1 MIKPM
6 LSIVVGVFAFMQS
19 ALVLANTLT
28 VTSLADE
35 FPAATPGTFRY
46 ELEHSS
52 AGDTIVFADS
62 IKGGTINMVGVNTA
76 NQDTSFVIAHALTI
90 EGNGVTIN
98 GGWSGTVGNQ
108 DKTGT
113 RIFLTAANQGK
124 TTIRNLNLV
133 NGRGTV
139 WYSTKASYL
148 GGAINAGSPLRLENC
163 RLVNNSTMD
172 WIEYSYTYPDYR
184 GGGAISAETD
194 LELVSCF
201 FGTNSIPNGTGSYGG
216 AIRQI
221 GGSLTAEDTVFDH
234 DYTKTFGGGAIY
246 LARGVTGATFTNCK
260 FLENASSGAGD
271 NGGAIY
277 SEMSA
282 GAMKFFG
289 CALRGGSNGSNSC
302 GGGIRVKNA
311 VEFTAVNCEFSDC
324 NAKLGGVIHGSVS
337 NPLFVNCTFYGNA
350 ASTWGSAFE
359 VFSPTY
365 LVNCTIAGSYL
376 YGGNDGITYVSSTFR
391 LLNTVFAYNY
401 YGADSANSGDGYN
414 AGFERICS
422 LYKGTSSVPSIPT
435 YTFATSLADV
445 PTATKLF
452 ADYEM
457 VSTRHGDTQDTRAN
471 LPATVLMPKLGD
483 DDDAPRVVEIGEDS
497 VLASGG
503 YPVRVNADYSY
514 VEYSA
519 DGGSTWTQLI
529 KRAGASTD
537 NLTQIT
543 ADQRGVP
550 YADGMTP
557 IGAATVAAS
566 PVDKVLPQGVIVY

>member
-1 MIKPM
+1 MTKTIM
-6 LSIVVGVFAFMQS
+6 SVMAGVFA
-19 ALVLANTLT
+19 LVQGSSVFADTLT
-28 VTSLADE
+28 VTSLTDE

-52 AGDTIVFADS
+52 AGDTIVFDDS
-62 IKGGTINMVGVNTA
+62 IAGGTINMVGVNTA

-184 GGGAISAETD
+184 GGGAISAESD
-194 LELVSCF
+194 LEIVSCF
-201 FGTNSIPNGTGSYGG
+201 FGTNSIPAGTGSYGG
-216 AIRQI
+216 AIRQV
-221 GGSLTAEDTVFDH
+221 GGSLSVSDTVFDH

-246 LARGVTGATFTNCK
+246 LASGVTGATFTNCK
-260 FLENASSGAGD
+260 FLENASSGVGD

-277 SEMSA
+277 SEMSG
-282 GAMKFFG
+282 GALKFFG
-289 CALRGGSNGSNSC
+289 CVLRGGSNGSNSC
-302 GGGIRVKNA
+302 GGGIRVKNS
-311 VEFTAVNCEFSDC
+311 VELTAVNCEFSDC

-359 VFSPTY
+359 VFSQAY

-376 YGGNDGITYVSSTFR
+376 YGKDDGITYVASTLR

-414 AGFERICS
+414 QGLERTCS
-422 LYKGTSSVPSIPT
+422 IYKGVSTAPFGST
-435 YTFATSLADV
+435 YTLATSLADV
-445 PTATKLF
+445 PDATKFF

-457 VSTRHGDTQDTRAN
+457 VSTRHGDAQDSRAN
-471 LPATVLMPKLGD
+471 LPATVLMPTLGGD
-483 DDDAPRVVEIGEDS
+483 DYDTRVVEIDPDG

-503 YPVRVNADYSY
+503 YPIRVNGDYSY
-514 VEYSA
+514 VEYSDD
-519 DGGSTWTQLI
+519 DGTTWKQFFT
-529 KRAGASTD
+529 RTGASKE

-543 ADQRGVP
+543 VDQRGVP
-550 YADGMTP
+550 YADGAVP
-557 IGAATVAAS
+557 IGAATVAS
-566 PVDKVLPQGVIVY
+566 SSGDKVLPQGVIVK